1 MTDTRVRRAPRSIA
15 GVLAAVCCASAWL
28 AACTPPS
35 RDLQAGGYRAVVD
48 SPGGDLPFGIDIAK
62 EEKGF
67 ALYLVNGEER
77 VAATNLRTEPGKVTA
92 VFPGGASTLTASISG
107 GELRG
112 DIAFAAPGGRTR
124 KLPFKAVLGQTW
136 RFFEEPLSD
145 NMDAAGRW
153 AVTFTDDRGVQVRGV
168 AEFRQKFEGVTG
180 TVITKDVEHRVA
192 GEVHGD
198 QLLLSFFDGRAGR
211 LYVAKANR
219 KGELEGE
226 AWSLPSTHLRFV
238 AVRNPDATLEEAPVA
253 AGADE
258 PAGGAP

>member
-1 MTDTRVRRAPRSIA
+1 
-15 GVLAAVCCASAWL
+15 
-28 AACTPPS
+28 
-35 RDLQAGGYRAVVD
+35 VVD
-48 SPGGDLPFGIDIAK
+48 SPGGDLPFGLEVAR

-77 VAATNLRTEPGKVTA
+77 IATTNLRTEPGKVTA
-92 VFPGGASTLTASISG
+92 VFPGGASSLTASISG

-112 DIAFAAPGGRTR
+112 DIAFAAPDGRTR

-136 RFFEEPLSD
+136 RFFEVPGTD
-145 NMDAAGRW
+145 NVDAAGRW
-153 AVTFTDDRGVQVRGV
+153 TVTFTDDRGTQVRGV
-168 AEFRQKFEGVTG
+168 AEFQQKFEQVTG
-180 TVITKDVEHRVA
+180 TVRTKQTEHRLT

-198 QLLLSFFDGRAGR
+198 QLLLSFFDGRAGE
-211 LYVAKANR
+211 LYLAKATR

-258 PAGGAP
+258 PAAAAP